1 MGHCSES
8 AAGRGEVVVLEE
20 EAVGL
25 VDGWGRE
32 GWASRDIVFRGK
44 VGGCSIEGCWG

>member
-8 AAGRGEVVVLEE
+8 AAGSVEVVVLE

-25 VDGWGRE
+25 VDGCGRL
-32 GWASRDIVFRGK
+32 GWASRDMVVRWK
-44 VGGCSIEGCWG
+44 VEGCDVGTSRG